1 MILGNTISID
11 IVGMGAGHIYWFL
24 EDVFPN
30 QPNGRRLLKTPLF
43 LRRMVDEPED
53 DETEVM
59 PEDRPGG
66 FAWGAANNNANNNN
80 NVNDAQQN

>member
-1 MILGNTISID
+1 
-11 IVGMGAGHIYWFL
+11 MGAGHIYWFL

-30 QPNGRRLLKTPLF
+30 QPNGKRLLKTPQF
-43 LRRMVDEPED
+43 LRNMFDEPED

-66 FAWGAANNNANNNN
+66 FAWGAANNNNNNN
-80 NVNDAQQN
+80 NGNDPQPN